1 MTKRQRT
8 RFQILGLVS
17 ISIIIAAATYGFA
30 HANPVNSAS
39 ILGVGYGV
47 LSEYR
52 VGNIEY
58 TLDEVQPTNFT
69 AVEFST
75 DDVVGSLLA
84 GVSTTRKGEI
94 IWADSCQI
102 SGNSWICTFNESINV
117 LDADWLHVVA
127 D

>member
-17 ISIIIAAATYGFA
+17 LSIIIATATYGFA

-52 VGNIEY
+52 VSNVEY
-58 TLDEVQPTNFT
+58 TLDEIQPTNFT
-69 AVEFST
+69 AIEFMT
-75 DDVVGSLLA
+75 EDVVGSLLV

-94 IWADSCQI
+94 IWANSCQFVDY
-102 SGNSWICTFNESINV
+102 NWICTFNESINV

>member
-1 MTKRQRT
+1 MTKTQRT
-8 RFQILGLVS
+8 KYQIVGLIS
-17 ISIIIAAATYGFA
+17 LSIIIAAATYGFA

-52 VGNIEY
+52 VNNIEY
-58 TLDEVQPTNFT
+58 TLDELQPTNFIS
-69 AVEFST
+69 VEFNA
-75 DDVVGSLLA
+75 DNVDGSLLA
-84 GVSTTRKGEI
+84 GVSTSRNGEI
-94 IWADSCQI
+94 IWADSCQFEDF
-102 SGNSWICTFNESINV
+102 SWTCTFNESVSV